1 MTHIAVGDGYL
12 IADKRTTYTN
22 GTGGRLDG
30 KTAGSKRATFVR
42 DDTVKIILPTN
53 DLFYGNPSKNPL
65 KVMALA
71 MAGSYSAER
80 IHPVE
85 LLKHFDNLGKF
96 IELLNQDAFTA
107 RSFVLMAMLENGDV
121 VTVRQEFQLRMRS
134 RWHATTFTKKHFDDR
149 HYETIGTGGFMTKV
163 LAPFYKRGE
172 ITLLEAFLYGSHM
185 DPHSSMDYSVF
196 GLKENQLF
204 TTVSP
209 TVEEQKAAVEKVH
222 ALLAFK
228 RPKRHYFPL
237 AT

>member
-107 RSFVLMAMLENGDV
+107 RGFVLMAMVLSMNAV
-121 VTVRQEFQLRMRS
+121 AIYLRYKMRKNIK
-134 RWHATTFTKKHFDDR
+134 W
-149 HYETIGTGGFMTKV
+149 
-163 LAPFYKRGE
+163 
-172 ITLLEAFLYGSHM
+172 
-185 DPHSSMDYSVF
+185 
-196 GLKENQLF
+196 
-204 TTVSP
+204 
-209 TVEEQKAAVEKVH
+209 
-222 ALLAFK
+222 
-228 RPKRHYFPL
+228 
-237 AT
+237 